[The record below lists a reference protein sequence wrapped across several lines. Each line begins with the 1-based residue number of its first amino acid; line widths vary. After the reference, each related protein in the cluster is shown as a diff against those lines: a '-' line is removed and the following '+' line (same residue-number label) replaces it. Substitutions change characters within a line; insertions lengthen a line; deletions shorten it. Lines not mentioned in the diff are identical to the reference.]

1 MVVIEGVGRRLD
13 PEINIWSLARPLIEE
28 WMRDNRGPEARV
40 RLGLETIADLVE
52 RVPRLVRSLD
62 ALIADWSRKGIVMHA
77 ETLAIQAAHR
87 ARHLAIV
94 IVPVWITALALAGIA
109 IALLLG
115 R

>member
-1 MVVIEGVGRRLD
+1 
-13 PEINIWSLARPLIEE
+13 
-28 WMRDNRGPEARV
+28 
-40 RLGLETIADLVE
+40 LETIADLVE

-62 ALIADWSRKGIVMHA
+62 ALIADWSREGIVMHA
-77 ETLAIQAAHR
+77 ETLAVQAAHR

-109 IALLLG
+109 VALLLG

>member
-1 MVVIEGVGRRLD
+1 MVVTEGVGRRLD
-13 PEINIWSLARPLIEE
+13 PNINIWTLAQPLIEE
-28 WMRDNRGPEARV
+28 WMRDNRGPEARL
-40 RLGLETIADLVE
+40 RQGLETIADLVE

-62 ALIADWSRKGIVMHA
+62 ALIADWSREGIVMHA

-87 ARHLAIV
+87 ARHMAIV

-109 IALLLG
+109 IALLFG